1 MACINFP
8 NSPALNEEFTYD
20 NTVWKWDGTVWLKL
34 GVTGPQGIQGIQG
47 VQGITGLQGLQ
58 GIQGIQG
65 TTGPQGTVGLQGSI
79 GTTGATGSQGIQGIQ
94 GLQGIQGTTQN
105 WFSTAVEAKNT
116 GYTILLADNGKTFTC
131 DSTSAQTFLL
141 PSVDTVDIGTVFT
154 IVKLGTGRVT
164 IDAADSDTIEDS
176 GAGDTIYCADEGDA
190 VITLRLFTA
199 TGWNILFANGTWITT
214 D

>member
-65 TTGPQGTVGLQGSI
+65 TTGPQGT
-79 GTTGATGSQGIQGIQ
+79 QGITG
-94 GLQGIQGTTQN
+94 N
-105 WFSTAVEAKNT
+105 WLYSQVEAKNT

-131 DSTSAQTFLL
+131 DSTSAQTFNL

-154 IVKLGTGRVT
+154 IVKLGTGQVI

-190 VITLRLFTA
+190 VITLRLFTS